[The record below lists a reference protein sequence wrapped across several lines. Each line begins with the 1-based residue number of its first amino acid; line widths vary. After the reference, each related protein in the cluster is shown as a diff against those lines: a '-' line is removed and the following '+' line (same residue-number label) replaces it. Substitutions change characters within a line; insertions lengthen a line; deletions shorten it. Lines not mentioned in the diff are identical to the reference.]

1 MRFRT
6 SFLLLALLVSSCSS
20 SPLDE
25 APLTQETPEDP
36 MIYVSVFTHA
46 EQENDAET
54 PDFVEDEAAFWEQR
68 ALVIE
73 FAEMLYE
80 KGVRYDYQSD
90 WNFLEAALK
99 YDEGTEET
107 NGKNF
112 LRYLAEDLDVS
123 IDPHNHSGQSKYN
136 YADVAYLIDALGVE
150 PSGVVGGF
158 LVLPVENSMIETLW
172 TPLKG
177 NVYDYTWQAEILW
190 GGGTEGHVGD
200 DALRISGVW
209 RPAGADAFTTHD
221 PEAPLAVVGN
231 YVSTWEDLDNLLAAQ
246 EDGTLENGKMYTISI
261 DAHQKNLSE
270 EFIQEFA
277 EQIDAHQSSAEEG
290 HLVWAT
296 IPEAYE
302 AWTTLYEESPSQY
315 FYLGED
321 TWEEARLEDRSSGS
335 FGGRSGG
342 GMEESLCG
350 NGVCEFN
357 ERRLNTCSL
366 DCL

>member
-1 MRFRT
+1 MHFF
-6 SFLLLALLVSSCSS
+6 SFFLLFTLVLASCGDSVEVPVSTE
-20 SPLDE
+20 PIL
-25 APLTQETPEDP
+25 PENP

-46 EQENDAET
+46 EQENGAET
-54 PDFVEDEAAFWEQR
+54 PDFVEDEEAFWEQR

-73 FAEMLYE
+73 FAEMLHE
-80 KGVRYDYQSD
+80 KGVGYDYQSD
-90 WNFLEAALK
+90 WTFLEAALK

-123 IDPHNHSGQSKYN
+123 IDPHNHTGQSAYN
-136 YADVAYLIDALGVE
+136 YADVAYLIEALGVE
-150 PSGVVGGF
+150 PTGVVGGF
-158 LVLPVENSMIETLW
+158 LALPVESSMVETLW
-172 TPLKG
+172 EPVEG

-209 RPAGADAFTTHD
+209 RPSGADTFTAHD

-231 YVSTWEDLDNLLAAQ
+231 YVSTWENLDVLLDAQ
-246 EDGTLENGKMYTISI
+246 KEGLLEDGKMYTISI

-277 EQIDAHQSSAEEG
+277 EQIDAHKAYVDEG
-290 HLVWAT
+290 RLVWAT
-296 IPEAYE
+296 IPEVYQ
-302 AWTTLYEESPSQY
+302 AWTVLYDEMPSQY

-342 GMEESLCG
+342 GRESQCG